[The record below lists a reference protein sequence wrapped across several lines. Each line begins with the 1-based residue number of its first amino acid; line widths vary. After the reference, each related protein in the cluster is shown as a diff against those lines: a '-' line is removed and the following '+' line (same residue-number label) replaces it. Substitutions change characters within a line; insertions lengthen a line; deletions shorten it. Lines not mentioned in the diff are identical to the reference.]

1 MEQNH
6 DALENPNEEKE
17 GLGEI
22 NGKPKETG
30 QGPHQAGKAGQEPLQ
45 AGQAGQGPLQAGQAG
60 QEPPQAGPGE
70 CPHVWHGEGGENQTL
85 QSCDQSPSP
94 AWHCRGRCTPP

>member
-30 QGPHQAGKAGQEPLQ
+30 QGPHQAGKAGQE
-45 AGQAGQGPLQAGQAG
+45 PLQAGQAG